1 MQQTIKKNVIIF
13 GVGIHLGKHV
23 RVNIK
28 PAPADHG
35 IVFKRLDV
43 DDDKS
48 LIKANFKNILF
59 GELCTT
65 LTNDKGVS
73 VKTVEHLLA
82 AFSGLGISNALVEI
96 DNEEIPI
103 LDGSAIKF
111 VNPLVK
117 AGICK
122 QNSPLDLCSVKKI
135 IEVKNKNGWVKFE
148 PSSDL
153 KLTVEI
159 DYPNTCI
166 GKQKFSLKV
175 TKDTFQRELCDNRT
189 FCLKKDIEDMRERGY
204 ALGGSLD
211 NAIVV
216 DGFTI
221 KNQKGLRRKDE
232 FVRHKMLDALGDLSL
247 SGLPL
252 LGHYISFC
260 GGHRLNNQLLI
271 KLFSDKSNYENVM
284 AGNDNPHKFVNKNFT
299 SSDQNYSAAI

>member
-1 MQQTIKKNVIIF
+1 MQQTIKKNVIIS
-13 GVGIHLGKHV
+13 GVGVHLGKPV

-122 QNSPLDLCSVKKI
+122 QNSPLDLCSVKKT

-175 TKDTFQRELCDNRT
+175 TEDTFQRELCDNRT

-221 KNQKGLRRKDE
+221 KNPKGLRRKDE

>member
-1 MQQTIKKNVIIF
+1 MQQTIEKNVTIF
-13 GVGIHLGKHV
+13 GVGVHLGKPV
-23 RVNIK
+23 KVNIK
-28 PAPADHG
+28 PAPVNHG

-43 DDDKS
+43 DNNKS
-48 LIKANFKNILF
+48 LIKASFKNILF

-82 AFSGLGISNALVEI
+82 SFSGLGISNALVEI

-103 LDGSAIKF
+103 LDGSAIIF
-111 VNPLVK
+111 VNSLVK

-122 QNSPLDLCSVKKI
+122 QNSPIDLCSVKKT

-148 PSSDL
+148 PAADL
-153 KLTVEI
+153 RLTVEI

-175 TKDTFQRELCDNRT
+175 TRDTFQMELCDNRT
-189 FCLKKDIEDMRERGY
+189 FCLKKDIENMREKGY
-204 ALGGSLD
+204 ALGGNLD

-216 DGFTI
+216 NGFTI
-221 KNQKGLRRKDE
+221 ENPKGLRRKDE
-232 FVRHKMLDALGDLSL
+232 FVRHKMLDALGDLAL

-271 KLFSDKSNYENVM
+271 NLFSDKSNYENVM
-284 AGNDNPHKFVNKNFT
+284 AENDKPRKFINKNFI
-299 SSDQNYSAAI
+299 SSDQNYSAVI

>member
-1 MQQTIKKNVIIF
+1 MQQTIKKNVRIF
-13 GVGIHLGKHV
+13 GTGVHLGKPV
-23 RVNIK
+23 TVNIK
-28 PAPADHG
+28 PAPVDHG

-43 DDDKS
+43 DEDKS

-82 AFSGLGISNALVEI
+82 AFSGLRISNALVEI

-122 QNSPLDLCSVKKI
+122 QNSPLDLCYVKKT

-166 GKQKFSLKV
+166 GKQKLSLKV
-175 TKDTFQRELCDNRT
+175 TKNTFQRELCDNRT

-221 KNQKGLRRKDE
+221 KNPKGLRRKDE
-232 FVRHKMLDALGDLSL
+232 FVRHKVLDAVGDLYL
-247 SGLPL
+247 AGYPILGKYAGFRAGHHMNNVL
-252 LGHYISFC
+252 L
-260 GGHRLNNQLLI
+260 
-271 KLFSDKSNYENVM
+271 KALFSDRSAWKLVDLVDKSNDFESNEVRQQ
-284 AGNDNPHKFVNKNFT
+284 V
-299 SSDQNYSAAI
+299 

>member
-1 MQQTIKKNVIIF
+1 MQQTIKKNVRISGT
-13 GVGIHLGKHV
+13 GVHLGKPV
-23 RVNIK
+23 TVNIK
-28 PAPADHG
+28 PAPVDHG

-43 DDDKS
+43 GDDKS

-103 LDGSAIKF
+103 LDGSALKF

-122 QNSPLDLCSVKKI
+122 QNSPLDLCSVKKT

-148 PSSDL
+148 PASDL

-166 GKQKFSLKV
+166 GKQKFSLIV
-175 TKDTFQRELCDNRT
+175 TKDTFQRELCD
-189 FCLKKDIEDMRERGY
+189 
-204 ALGGSLD
+204 
-211 NAIVV
+211 
-216 DGFTI
+216 
-221 KNQKGLRRKDE
+221 
-232 FVRHKMLDALGDLSL
+232 LSL
-247 SGLPL
+247 I
-252 LGHYISFC
+252 HI
-260 GGHRLNNQLLI
+260 
-271 KLFSDKSNYENVM
+271 
-284 AGNDNPHKFVNKNFT
+284 
-299 SSDQNYSAAI
+299 

>member
-1 MQQTIKKNVIIF
+1 MLFFDF
-13 GVGIHLGKHV
+13 GRLVSQDPLPSWSPRGLLDPSKSNGKI
-23 RVNIK
+23 NK
-28 PAPADHG
+28 
-35 IVFKRLDV
+35 
-43 DDDKS
+43 
-48 LIKANFKNILF
+48 
-59 GELCTT
+59 
-65 LTNDKGVS
+65 VS
-73 VKTVEHLLA
+73 TVEHLLA
-82 AFSGLGISNALVEI
+82 AFSGLRISNALVEI

-122 QNSPLDLCSVKKI
+122 QNSPLDLCSVKKT
-135 IEVKNKNGWVKFE
+135 IEEKNKNGWVKFE

-175 TKDTFQRELCDNRT
+175 TKNTFQRELCDNRT

-221 KNQKGLRRKDE
+221 KNPKGLRRKDE

-284 AGNDNPHKFVNKNFT
+284 AGNDNPLKFANKNFKT
-299 SSDQNYSAAI
+299 SDQNYSAVI